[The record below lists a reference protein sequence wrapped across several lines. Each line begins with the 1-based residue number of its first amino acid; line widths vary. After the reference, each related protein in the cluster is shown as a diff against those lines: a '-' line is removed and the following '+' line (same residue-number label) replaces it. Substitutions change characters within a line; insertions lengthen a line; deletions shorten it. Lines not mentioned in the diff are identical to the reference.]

1 MQPVKSYLAIL
12 AAAALILVSAVPEA
26 RAQSGGDGVWKAVD
40 YNGKARWTAAF
51 TVQGGKVVSGKLST
65 ICDPNICNNQTYS
78 QECSVGGFAEDKP
91 LTDTFIG
98 CSGWRDLRGNLF
110 DTMQSDGESKN
121 AGAAN
126 LKFLTGRDLEMFEA
140 ETQKPE
146 NQGSMNV
153 DGANVSFSKLTTR
166 EYAPRIAE
174 ILAAEEAEKQRL
186 AAAAEKQRLAQEAA
200 ERERLVAEQAERERL
215 AAEKVEQERLAAAAA
230 KKKRQAAARAKKK
243 RLAAAA
249 AKKKKPAAA
258 KAEKAK
264 LAAAKENAEK
274 ERLAK
279 AKKQKKDAA
288 KSKSRG
294 EEKKTKRGNR
304 DQDRR
309 SGQAVLG

>member
-1 MQPVKSYLAIL
+1 MIKSLKAVL
-12 AAAALILVSAVPEA
+12 TPLFAALIFLSSAENA
-26 RAQSGGDGVWKAVD
+26 RAEDGVWKAVD

-146 NQGSMNV
+146 NQVSMNV

-200 ERERLVAEQAERERL
+200 ER
-215 AAEKVEQERLAAAAA
+215 
-230 KKKRQAAARAKKK
+230 
-243 RLAAAA
+243 
-249 AKKKKPAAA
+249 
-258 KAEKAK
+258 
-264 LAAAKENAEK
+264 
-274 ERLAK
+274 
-279 AKKQKKDAA
+279 
-288 KSKSRG
+288 
-294 EEKKTKRGNR
+294 
-304 DQDRR
+304 
-309 SGQAVLG
+309 